1 GYWNREQETR
11 NAIRDGWLRT
21 GDLGTLDADGY
32 LTVVGRSK
40 DMIISGGENV
50 YAAEVEARLAENGAI
65 LESAVIGVADD
76 KWGEIVCAIVSLKNG
91 AAASA
96 EEVLAHLQGRL
107 ARYKQPKKIIFVEA
121 LPKNGAGKIDK
132 LRLRKTYGAA
142 LTTDTELENN

>member
-1 GYWNREQETR
+1 MQGYWQREPETK
-11 NAIRDGWLRT
+11 AVIRDGWLHT
-21 GDLGTLDADGY
+21 GDLGMVDADGY

-50 YAAEVEARLAENGAI
+50 YATEVEARLVENPAI
-65 LESAVIGVADD
+65 LEAAVIGVPDP
-76 KWGEIVCAIVSLKNG
+76 KWGETVCAIISRKAGHALND
-91 AAASA
+91 

-132 LRLRKTYGAA
+132 LKLRREYGGA
-142 LTTDTELENN
+142 